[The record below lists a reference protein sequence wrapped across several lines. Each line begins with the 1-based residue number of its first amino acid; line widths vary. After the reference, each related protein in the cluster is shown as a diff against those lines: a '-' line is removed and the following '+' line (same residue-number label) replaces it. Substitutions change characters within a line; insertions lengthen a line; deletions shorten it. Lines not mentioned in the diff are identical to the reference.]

1 MPKKLVVT
9 EISNTI
15 WYATVNKDGTEII
28 GNREEVTRDAIRCV
42 FEWFV
47 GNMDY
52 DKEEFILTYKNTP
65 YELVMRKKS
74 GEGQ

>member
-42 FEWFV
+42 FEWFS
-47 GNMDY
+47 GHMS
-52 DKEEFILTYKNTP
+52 DKTTEYGLSYPGSP
-65 YELVMRKKS
+65 YELVMRRK
-74 GEGQ
+74 EQ